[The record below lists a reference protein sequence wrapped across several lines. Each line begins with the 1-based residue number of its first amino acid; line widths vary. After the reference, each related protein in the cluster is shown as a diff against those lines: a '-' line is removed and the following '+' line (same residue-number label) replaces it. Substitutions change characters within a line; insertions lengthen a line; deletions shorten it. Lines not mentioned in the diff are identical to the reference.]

1 MTSTQV
7 AIPQGMALP
16 AHLQG
21 PDVAAQIA
29 AANAAAAGGIKT
41 GGFPRISIKGGKFHE
56 VDGGETK
63 TYFAPQQPG
72 QPQVP
77 LMCLE
82 SVIIDANPNL
92 VKTFYP
98 GDFKDGDDSEP
109 ACSSDNGVTPD
120 PHIAAPQSSVCATC
134 PQNQWGSKVSK
145 SSGKDVKA
153 CTDSKR
159 LAVLPSADLS
169 YKALGLAITP
179 AALTDWGKYV
189 KALSERGIPV
199 NSVVTNITFD
209 HTASFPKLQFAYNRF
224 LTAEEY
230 AKVQARALGDDVKAI
245 VAPTRQVTAPALAAP
260 VAATASATVTASPVV
275 EPVTLVQS
283 PPAPV
288 VQPAPNVAGFGA
300 AAPATPTAAPAAMAP
315 VASEPAKRTRRT
327 REQVAADKAAADAA
341 TAHGT
346 ALLDSMRSKLVES
359 SPDLSHLPPAIL
371 AAVQAVGADSP
382 AGQALLAQFPA
393 PAATQPAAVQTATPT
408 VAAPV
413 ESAPA
418 AAPVTSGFG
427 AATAP
432 VVEQTPPTAQVTAAG
447 LSLQEI
453 LKKKLGLA

>member
-29 AANAAAAGGIKT
+29 AANAAAAGGIKI

-63 TYFAPQQPG
+63 TYFAPALPGQQPL
-72 QPQVP
+72 P

-82 SVIIDANPNL
+82 TVIINANPNL

-245 VAPTRQVTAPALAAP
+245 VSPTRQVAAPALAAP
-260 VAATASATVTASPVV
+260 VAALAPALA
-275 EPVTLVQS
+275 
-283 PPAPV
+283 PAPALV
-288 VQPAPNVAGFGA
+288 APPVQPAAAPIPPVQPAPPATGFGA
-300 AAPATPTAAPAAMAP
+300 TAPATPAVAPAAP
-315 VASEPAKRTRRT
+315 ETAKRTRRT
-327 REQVAADKAAADAA
+327 REQVAADKAAAQGNAGA
-341 TAHGT
+341 P
-346 ALLDSMRSKLVES
+346 E
-359 SPDLSHLPPAIL
+359 PDLSHLPAAIL

-393 PAATQPAAVQTATPT
+393 PAATQPVAPQPPVPPTTGNGEQALATGT
-408 VAAPV
+408 M
-413 ESAPA
+413 APA
-418 AAPVTSGFG
+418 ATAPVSSGFG
-427 AATAP
+427 AAAAP
-432 VVEQTPPTAQVTAAG
+432 VVEQTQPTAQVSAAG